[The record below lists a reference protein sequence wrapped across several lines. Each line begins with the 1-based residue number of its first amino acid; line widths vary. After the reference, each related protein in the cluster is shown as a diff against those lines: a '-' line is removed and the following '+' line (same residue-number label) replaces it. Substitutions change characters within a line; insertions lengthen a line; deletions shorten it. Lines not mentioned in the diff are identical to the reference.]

1 MDRVFREIH
10 SITEKIYSSTVMALT
25 NYFQESKKEKS
36 DQLRLK
42 NIILLPP
49 CIYTDNNPK
58 RAPEYLAEEFRSIKM
73 RQWLYENPNHSIFK
87 KKQTTA
93 LHILVRLMDVEGI
106 KKISAMTKN
115 PNETEI
121 ASGLTAINLLTDMK
135 YHKTAQNFSI
145 SQKNRYKNRKRNQ
158 IFEAL
163 CKIGCEVNIE
173 CLIQI
178 AAKTPV
184 SSLLICAVHY
194 FYKNKHQRETKE
206 LIQRLKGKINKLQ
219 EIKQFNEKHI
229 TQCMNKKETLRNS
242 QLLRCYTEEQI
253 KRIQESLIKKLT
265 QVMLSQF
272 NNETSQEHVKP
283 KEPAVSD

>member
-1 MDRVFREIH
+1 MDRVFKEIH

-36 DQLRLK
+36 DQLTLK
-42 NIILLPP
+42 NIILLPQ

-73 RQWLYENPNHSIFK
+73 RQWLYDNPNHSIFK
-87 KKQTTA
+87 EKQTTS
-93 LHILVRLMDVEGI
+93 LHILVRLMDIEGI

-135 YHKTAQNFSI
+135 YHKKSQNFHI
-145 SQKNRYKNRKRNQ
+145 SQKNRYKHRKRNQ

-173 CLIQI
+173 SLIQI
-178 AAKTPV
+178 ASKTPV
-184 SSLLICAVHY
+184 SSLLICAIHY
-194 FYKNKHQRETKE
+194 FYKNKHKRETQE
-206 LIQRLKGKINKLQ
+206 LKQRLKGKTNKLQ

-229 TQCMNKKETLRNS
+229 TQWMNKKETLKKS
-242 QLLRCYTEEQI
+242 HLLRNYTEEQI
-253 KRIQESLIKKLT
+253 EKIQESLIKKLT

-272 NNETSQEHVKP
+272 NSEIFQEHVKP